1 MTATDAGAIPEPVRT
16 RLEVIQL
23 PAYSEQD
30 KLAIAQRYLL
40 TRRFGEPRHTVT
52 GCLVPEPAAPPNAA
66 EPDTARDGPVVVV
79 DREVSS
85 VRELEALLAGPAAAG
100 RRRDEAGAG
109 VHGRRPLRAGDDPP
123 GGFRTTRMKRAWRT
137 CTRSWRRSAGR

>member
-16 RLEVIQL
+16 RLEVIEL

-52 GCLVPEPAAPPNAA
+52 GCLAPEPAAPPNAA

-85 VRELEALLAGPAAAG
+85 VRELEALLAGPPPQGAVETWQTPACTG
-100 RRRDEAGAG
+100 DVRLEPETIRRVDSGPHE
-109 VHGRRPLRAGDDPP
+109 
-123 GGFRTTRMKRAWRT
+123 
-137 CTRSWRRSAGR
+137 